1 MTMALGRLRRGAALE
16 SEPDRARDDAGA
28 RAATGEELATSWRLG
43 TGDELVPGRIVLQTL
58 GGGTI
63 VEALLVWDER
73 LYAVMVA
80 KVLRPACAGDDDALR
95 SLRHEALALQEL
107 AHPALVR
114 GFDTVLDGP
123 RPHLL
128 LEHLEGRTLRSLMRR
143 GGPLPAEQGL
153 PLALHLAAVAHF
165 LAGAGW
171 VHLDIKP
178 DNVIMGIPPRL
189 IDLSLARTVA
199 RAASLSGPTGTD
211 AYMAPE
217 QCAPDRFPGA
227 VSGATDVFGLGA
239 TLYHALTGRRPFPR
253 AEQARRSRD
262 PDVRF
267 PQLVSRAAPAA
278 DHLPPVLA
286 ALLDRMLDPEPAV
299 RPTAGEVVEQLEPL
313 VERLPRRLVL
323 SRRGMRAR

>member
-1 MTMALGRLRRGAALE
+1 MT
-16 SEPDRARDDAGA
+16 
-28 RAATGEELATSWRLG
+28 TVQQTSWQFG
-43 TGDELVPGRIVLQTL
+43 TGDELVPGRTVLESL

-63 VEALLVWDER
+63 AEALLVWDER
-73 LYAVMVA
+73 LFAVMVA
-80 KVLRPACAGDDDALR
+80 KVLRPQYVADAGALR
-95 SLRHEALALQEL
+95 SLRHEAQALQAL

-114 GFDTVLDGP
+114 GFDAILDGP

-143 GGPLPAEQGL
+143 GGPLPAEQAL

-165 LAGAGW
+165 LAASGW

-189 IDLSLARTVA
+189 IDLSLARPVE
-199 RAASLSGPTGTD
+199 RAAALSGPTGTD

-227 VSGATDVFGLGA
+227 VTPATDIFGLGA
-239 TLYHALTGRRPFPR
+239 TLYHALTGQRPFAR
-253 AEQARRSRD
+253 DEQARDS
-262 PDVRF
+262 PDLEERF
-267 PQLVSRAAPAA
+267 PQLVRRAARARVDGA
-278 DHLPPVLA
+278 LA
-286 ALLDRMLDPEPAV
+286 ALLDEMLDPEPRA
-299 RPTAGEVVEQLEPL
+299 RPTAAELVQRLEPL
-313 VERLPRRLVL
+313 VEVLPRRLVL